1 MAAFDIYFQAII
13 FFTAILYA
21 GFLWITRII
30 QFAFPEGEDSLT
42 MVNVAAQSSLLRWP
56 SHIQRPENLG
66 MYMKG
71 MTILLL
77 VLFQKIFR
85 DKKSMVPLA
94 ALWATANAISAILI
108 FLIGASYFNPLIG
121 LILGLLFITSF
132 WPWQTALTMGHIN
145 IATTVFLAGVYS
157 TTYIT
162 GAGTASPL
170 WLVLAGAL
178 FACLFF
184 SSSSAIKYFPLA
196 FASLIFAK
204 YKITFETGGIPQVI
218 REVLIPRSQALAAY
232 VVAPLVLIV
241 MTLIAI
247 FSYKWLVARM
257 YAGNLPRWLVQI
269 LSFFNLDMAGKS
281 QFALEH
287 YITHAR
293 RKIYKTISV
302 WIFRLYLFWAFI
314 LYPLGLYFILLF
326 LSGFV
331 AMVLF
336 WTLPNIKKGLSF
348 YWHYIKENQIRQK
361 TSFRGWVGYF
371 AAKGIRVDRYFTP
384 GSFAWLPGFLLK
396 FIPGPMLIFGASLFF
411 LIISNLITRNGLGL
425 INTALILFVSLLPCI
440 WGELTNSPKS
450 GRIYLSAYLGFLV
463 FIGYGLQQIGPAVF
477 SRSLSLIFIILAGIF
492 VWNVWK
498 FFTDIFPSRMAVAN
512 LLKALDSRGIK
523 EFYTYR
529 TDYNMQLIG
538 TIRPELIKKYTI
550 HYINMLA
557 EVKDGWIVIPGT
569 TLKTSF
575 WTTDEIISGV
585 DSIKDPIYKKLL
597 KTKKIEKISAVKLKT
612 FNSSPLWIMEHEV
625 ASFQDL
631 ALGAIT
637 AEDFFQG
644 HAWLLHSRALSEGMS
659 E

>member
-1 MAAFDIYFQAII
+1 MASFDIYLQAII
-13 FFTAILYA
+13 FFTVILSA
-21 GFLWITRII
+21 GFLWITRKIL
-30 QFAFPEGEDSLT
+30 FAFPEGEDGLT
-42 MVNVAAQSSLLRWP
+42 IVSVAAQSSLLRWP
-56 SHIQRPENLG
+56 SHVQRPENLG

-85 DKKSMVPLA
+85 DKKSVVPLV
-94 ALWATANAISAILI
+94 ALWGTANAISAVLI
-108 FLIGASYFNPLIG
+108 FLIGTSYFNPLIG
-121 LILGLLFITSF
+121 LIVSLLFITSF

-157 TTYIT
+157 TTHIVTET
-162 GAGTASPL
+162 GNASPF
-170 WLVLAGAL
+170 WLILAGAF

-196 FASLIFAK
+196 FVSLLFTK
-204 YKITFETGGIPQVI
+204 YRIALETGGIPQAI
-218 REVLIPRSQALAAY
+218 RDVLVPHSEAMVVYVFMPLILAIIG
-232 VVAPLVLIV
+232 LI
-241 MTLIAI
+241 II
-247 FSYKWLVARM
+247 FSYKRLVARM
-257 YAGNLPRWLVQI
+257 YVGNLPRWLVYV

-287 YITHAR
+287 YIKHAR
-293 RKIYKTISV
+293 RKIYKAVSV
-302 WIFRLYLFWAFI
+302 WIFRIYLFGTFI

-336 WTLPNIKKGLSF
+336 WTLPNVKNGLSF
-348 YWHYIKENQIRQK
+348 YWHYIRENQIRQK
-361 TSFRGWVGYF
+361 TSFRCWVEYF

-384 GSFAWLPGFLLK
+384 SSFVWLPRFFLK
-396 FIPGPMLIFGASLFF
+396 FIPGPILIFCASLFF
-411 LIISNLITRNGLGL
+411 LVISSLITHNGWGL
-425 INTALILFVSLLPCI
+425 TNTVLVLFVSLLPCI

-450 GRIYLSAYLGFLV
+450 GRIYLSAYLGFLL
-463 FIGYGLQQIGPAVF
+463 FIGYALQETGTVVF
-477 SRSLSLIFIILAGIF
+477 SRLSPLIFIILAGIF
-492 VWNVWK
+492 MWNMWK

-529 TDYNMQLIG
+529 TGYNMHLVG

-550 HYINMLA
+550 HYIDNLT

-569 TLKTSF
+569 SLKTSF
-575 WTTDEIISGV
+575 WTTDEMMSGA

-597 KTKKIEKISAVKLKT
+597 ETKEIERISAVKFKT

-625 ASFQDL
+625 SSFQDL
-631 ALGAIT
+631 VLDAIT
-637 AEDFFQG
+637 AKDFFQG
-644 HAWLLHSRALSEGMS
+644 HAWLLHSRELANI
-659 E
+659 